1 MVCLDTSFLVALI
14 RREEPAERKLE
25 ELLSRGERLST
36 TPITVCELFKG
47 VYRSSRRLLE
57 AERVKGLLG
66 YLEVLSFSVDAY
78 ERYGKLVAAEPLHG
92 SPIGDMDAMIAAIAL
107 THSESVLT
115 MNLRH
120 FERVPGLLVDSW

>member
-14 RREEPAERKLE
+14 RREDSAERKLE
-25 ELLSRGERLST
+25 GLLSRGERLST

-47 VYRSSRRLLE
+47 VYKSSRWLLE
-57 AERVKGLLG
+57 AERVRGLLG
-66 YLEVLSFSVDAY
+66 YLEVLSFNVDAC
-78 ERYGKLVAAEPLHG
+78 ERYGKLVAAEPLQG

-107 THSESVLT
+107 THNESVLT

>member
-14 RREEPAERKLE
+14 RREDAAERKLE
-25 ELLSRGERLST
+25 ALLSRGERLCT

-57 AERVKGLLG
+57 AEKVRGLLG
-66 YLEVLSFSVDAY
+66 YLEVLDFSVDSC
-78 ERYGKLVAAEPLHG
+78 ERYGKLVEVDPVKG

-107 THSESVLT
+107 THNESLLT
-115 MNLRH
+115 SNLRR